1 VREDDGFGTA
11 TSIDS
16 RTLLVIA
23 SALASLKDVIGE
35 VPCPPG
41 IAQFLLD
48 QRRAAVTTVDVS
60 SRKHMAIQDD
70 EQRDV
75 SNLAELVAPN

>member
-1 VREDDGFGTA
+1 MLSER
-11 TSIDS
+11 S
-16 RTLLVIA
+16 LV
-23 SALASLKDVIGE
+23 
-35 VPCPPG
+35 PW

-48 QRRAAVTTVDVS
+48 QRRAAVTSVDVS

-75 SNLAELVAPN
+75 GNLAELVAPN